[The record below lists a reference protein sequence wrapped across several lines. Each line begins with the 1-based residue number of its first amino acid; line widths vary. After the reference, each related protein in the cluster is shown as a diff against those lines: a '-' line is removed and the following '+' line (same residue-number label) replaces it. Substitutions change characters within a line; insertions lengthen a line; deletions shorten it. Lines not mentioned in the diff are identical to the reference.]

1 MRRPIINTNIN
12 QKVNLNVSTQQV
24 SQNTVELNGM
34 ALDKRLRQKR
44 SVSYINSVTKLDAG
58 GVVCSH
64 AKIDELKQAIQ
75 NEFPDLNPYQYPI
88 GIIARCYLGN
98 PYEVHT
104 LDIKLDI
111 VEHFKKGDSLP
122 LLMDR
127 GKGLALHPGYE
138 FIEVYNDTLRAVTK
152 NGDVAVIQG

>member
-1 MRRPIINTNIN
+1 MRRPLIKTNVN
-12 QKVNLNVSTQQV
+12 QKTNFGVTANQTSRT
-24 SQNTVELNGM
+24 TVELTGL

-44 SVSYINSVTKLDAG
+44 SPSYVNSLTKLDAG
-58 GVVCSH
+58 GVMCSN
-64 AKIDELKQAIQ
+64 AQIDELKQAIQ

-88 GIIARCYLGN
+88 GIIAKCYLGN

-111 VEHFKKGDSLP
+111 IHHYKRGEAVPIL
-122 LLMDR
+122 DR
-127 GKGLALHPGYE
+127 GRALALHPSYE